1 MYLKSQFKAI
11 NKPFQ
16 VRVENGEVRV
26 VLVEDVG
33 GGALDGEV
41 PDRVAAGLAVGRP
54 DHFHVVPGIQ
64 GDTSERSKPPVD
76 LVPTVPAAGGPLL

>member
-1 MYLKSQFKAI
+1 MFISQFI
-11 NKPFQ
+11 TVPLPFQ
-16 VRVENGEVRV
+16 IRVEDGEVCV
-26 VLVEDVG
+26 VFVEDVG
-33 GGALDGEV
+33 RGALDGEV